1 MGGVLMKP
9 RTKLCVAALL
19 AVASVVV
26 RASDRVAVY
35 AKVDRVVLEPSA
47 DAPDTIQIWGV
58 FALAQPKNPND
69 YLPAARGYLYY
80 KLPANRDAAR
90 REWADLKGLA
100 GTAQLVAFGSRWE
113 AAPRLRQPDDQPA
126 NPDVYSINT
135 GLTKVQG
142 RSDYAPIRSL
152 LEFRGPD
159 RGQES
164 RK

>member
-1 MGGVLMKP
+1 MTRSRLIAAVLAIAVMG
-9 RTKLCVAALL
+9 
-19 AVASVVV
+19 VVV
-26 RASDRVAVY
+26 ARASDRVGVY
-35 AKVDRVVLEPSA
+35 AKVDRVVLEPGA

-80 KLPANRDAAR
+80 KLPANRDVAR
-90 REWADLKGLA
+90 REWSDLKGIA

-113 AAPRLRQPDDQPA
+113 AAPRLRQPNDPPA

-152 LEFRGPD
+152 LEFRG
-159 RGQES
+159 QES
-164 RK
+164 HK